1 MLNMIRPVRDIP
13 CPRFFRRFEAPE
25 QVDGAVLKITGLG
38 VYTAYLN
45 GKRIGGDYLAPGFN
59 DYDDYVRVQT
69 YDVRDYLEKDNLL
82 EVIVGNGWYR
92 GRIGFGEKQT
102 CRWGEQYYL
111 GARLEMTSGGD
122 RCVVET
128 DDSWKATLSCL
139 VTSDIYDGETR
150 DDTREPGEAC
160 GCTDADR
167 DFHLVEQFSPCIRIV
182 DTLRPELVCTPAGE
196 KVLDFGQNFAG
207 IVRFHSRMQRGQK
220 LYMQAGEVLQ
230 GGNFYRDNLRSALA
244 EYTYISDGNEK
255 DVEMLSTFYG
265 FRYMKVEGLEQVC
278 PEDFTGL
285 VLSSDLRH
293 TLEVET
299 GHPGINQLMHNSLWG
314 QMSNFLDVPTDCPQ
328 RDERLGWTADTQVF
342 VNTACYQMDCKDF
355 YRKYMRDLRV
365 DQVRYGGGDLPAYSP
380 SLKGSGNHGGA
391 VWADA
396 GTIIPWNIYKNYGDV
411 ELLRENYPMMRDYC
425 EWLIR
430 KDQEDGGTHVRFS
443 AFTFG
448 DWLAQD
454 GLTPQSSFG
463 GTEPQYIQGVYYMNS
478 LNLTAMAAKVLGED
492 RDAEHYGRLADEVQR
507 ALMNEYVTG
516 GGRLAVETQTA
527 YVLALRYGL
536 YRNRETMIR
545 SFENRLTRDF
555 CAIRTGVT
563 GTYQILPVLFEC
575 GMPEMAYRI
584 LLRESF
590 PGWLYCVNLGA
601 TTIWERWNSLDSEG
615 RITGTSMNSLN
626 HYAYGSVCE
635 AIYGYVMG
643 LRSEAPGWKKARIAP
658 VPDGRLGHARIAYDS
673 PAGRWEVSWR
683 IQEDGLFSMCVTVP
697 EGAEATVVLPAHP
710 DGEEILLSG
719 ESREWTYR
727 PALDYAHP
735 FHGKTRV
742 ADILACPQAR
752 LLLEQAAPKACARA
766 VEQYSEFP
774 IHTLEELLENSGLDA
789 GEREALLERFSSL
802 CVLP

>member
-69 YDVRDYLEKDNLL
+69 YDVREYLEKDNLL

-111 GARLEMTSGGD
+111 GARLEMTSGGE

-230 GGNFYRDNLRSALA
+230 EGNFYRDNLRSALA

-299 GHPGINQLMHNSLWG
+299 GHAGINQLMHNSLWG

-380 SLKGSGNHGGA
+380 SLKPKS
-391 VWADA
+391 
-396 GTIIPWNIYKNYGDV
+396 
-411 ELLRENYPMMRDYC
+411 RR
-425 EWLIR
+425 
-430 KDQEDGGTHVRFS
+430 
-443 AFTFG
+443 
-448 DWLAQD
+448 
-454 GLTPQSSFG
+454 
-463 GTEPQYIQGVYYMNS
+463 
-478 LNLTAMAAKVLGED
+478 
-492 RDAEHYGRLADEVQR
+492 
-507 ALMNEYVTG
+507 
-516 GGRLAVETQTA
+516 
-527 YVLALRYGL
+527 
-536 YRNRETMIR
+536 
-545 SFENRLTRDF
+545 
-555 CAIRTGVT
+555 IRT
-563 GTYQILPVLFEC
+563 Q
-575 GMPEMAYRI
+575 
-584 LLRESF
+584 
-590 PGWLYCVNLGA
+590 
-601 TTIWERWNSLDSEG
+601 
-615 RITGTSMNSLN
+615 
-626 HYAYGSVCE
+626 
-635 AIYGYVMG
+635 
-643 LRSEAPGWKKARIAP
+643 
-658 VPDGRLGHARIAYDS
+658 
-673 PAGRWEVSWR
+673 
-683 IQEDGLFSMCVTVP
+683 
-697 EGAEATVVLPAHP
+697 
-710 DGEEILLSG
+710 
-719 ESREWTYR
+719 
-727 PALDYAHP
+727 
-735 FHGKTRV
+735 
-742 ADILACPQAR
+742 
-752 LLLEQAAPKACARA
+752 
-766 VEQYSEFP
+766 
-774 IHTLEELLENSGLDA
+774 
-789 GEREALLERFSSL
+789 
-802 CVLP
+802 